1 MQTENPLV
9 SIIMPVYNG
18 EKFVVQAIDSI
29 LAQTYTNLEFLI
41 INDGSTDNTDSII
54 RMYKDVRIKYISRE
68 NVGLAKTL
76 IELVKMSN
84 GSLIARMDAD
94 DVSHIDRIK
103 MQVSNFTSNQKLVLA
118 GTNVDYIDEKDFY
131 LGSSITVGSNRA
143 IRNRMRYGNIFFH
156 PTVMFSRDV
165 YDKCGG
171 YSEQYSKYIEDY
183 LIWIKMLRCGEVK
196 ILPESLLKYRIHENA
211 ISSNVPFGLENVI
224 SKISLNN
231 GEYEGLDID
240 YQLLINANILKKT
253 QSRKNGYRINKSI
266 RRLIAKVLEFKCVF
280 LEQLKGN

>member
-1 MQTENPLV
+1 MSFAQPLV
-9 SIIMPVYNG
+9 SVIMPVYNG
-18 EKFVVQAIDSI
+18 ERFVVQAIDSI
-29 LAQTYTNLEFLI
+29 LAQTYTNLELLV
-41 INDGSTDNTDSII
+41 INDGSTDNTDSIV
-54 RMYKDVRIKYISRE
+54 RKYKDVRIKYISRE

-103 MQVSNFTSNQKLVLA
+103 MQVNCFTSNPKLVLV
-118 GTNVDYIDEKDFY
+118 GTNVDYIDDKDFY

-143 IRNRMRYGNIFFH
+143 VRNRMRYGNVFFH

-183 LIWIKMLRCGEVK
+183 LVWIKMLRYGDVR
-196 ILPESLLKYRIHENA
+196 ILSESLLKYRIHEDA
-211 ISSNVPFGLENVI
+211 ISSSVPFGLENII

-231 GEYEGLDID
+231 GEYEGLDTD
-240 YQLLINANILKKT
+240 YKSLINSYTLKQT
-253 QSRKNGYRINKSI
+253 QNRNNGYRINKRI